1 MAGLARRLVQVEAD
15 AFRQLLRES
24 GRRVLGIDVGSQRV
38 GLAISEDVDGIALP
52 LKVVRRKDLTTTD
65 VSAFIKDVVVSH
77 NIGGLVV
84 GLPIDLDGE
93 EGVSCRRVKRFVRQV
108 SRETELRLPYTFYDE
123 TNTTVDAYDNL
134 KDAYGPEYVKMLGP
148 LPQIPM

>member
-1 MAGLARRLVQVEAD
+1 MEAD

-108 SRETELRLPYTFYDE
+108 SRET
-123 TNTTVDAYDNL
+123 
-134 KDAYGPEYVKMLGP
+134 
-148 LPQIPM
+148 